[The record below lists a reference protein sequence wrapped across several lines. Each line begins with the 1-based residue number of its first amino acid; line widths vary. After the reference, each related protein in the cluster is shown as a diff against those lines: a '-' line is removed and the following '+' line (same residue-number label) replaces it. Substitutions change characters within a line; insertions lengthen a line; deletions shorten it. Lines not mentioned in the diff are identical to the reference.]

1 MATPPVFDIESLINP
16 ISEDNAV
23 GADPRL
29 DDSPT
34 SVYYQ
39 IKDVR
44 NQARAA
50 ERKALMYGEEDE
62 SDWSAIAEL
71 APELLTT
78 IAKDLEIAAYL
89 TETMVRERGFAGLRD
104 SFSLLAELVERYG
117 DEIFPLPDED
127 GIETRVAPLSGL
139 NGEGGDGTL
148 IAPIARIP
156 ITGSTSLGEF
166 HSVDLQQSKN
176 LDSLSSE
183 ARDQQIQE
191 GVPELSAV
199 MTAIHETSDQF
210 YQNLLEDLDGATV
223 AFERMNRAC
232 DEKYDRD
239 APPSSAIENA
249 IGEVRKTLMGLVGSR
264 IESLAPEEEVPQE
277 SSETS
282 SEESAPTESGTAAPS
297 ASIASA
303 SIQNREEA
311 FRGVLRIA
319 EFFKKTEPH
328 SPISFALE
336 RIVRWG
342 RMPLPQLLKE
352 LIQDDTSIDNMFKL
366 VGIPGTDEEVTP
378 FASPTPPEQPAS
390 SNDDW

>member
-1 MATPPVFDIESLINP
+1 MATPPVLDIESLINP
-16 ISEDNAV
+16 ISEENAV
-23 GADPRL
+23 GQDPRL

-62 SDWSAIAEL
+62 SDWSPIGDM
-71 APELLTT
+71 APELLANL
-78 IAKDLEIAAYL
+78 AKDLEVGAYL
-89 TETMVRERGFAGLRD
+89 TETLVRERGFAGLRD
-104 SFSLLAELVERYG
+104 AFTLLAELIERYG
-117 DEIFPLPDED
+117 DEIYPLPDED
-127 GIETRVAPLSGL
+127 GIETRVAPLAGL

-156 ITGSTSLGEF
+156 ITSSTSMGQF
-166 HSVDLQQSKN
+166 DSVDLQQSKN
-176 LDSLSSE
+176 LDNLSSE
-183 ARDQQIQE
+183 ARDQQVQE
-191 GVPELSAV
+191 GVPEFSVV

-210 YQNLLEDLDGATV
+210 YVNLLEDLDGANE
-223 AFERMNRAC
+223 AFERLNRVC
-232 DEKYDRD
+232 DEKYGRD
-239 APPSSAIENA
+239 APPSSAISNA
-249 IGEVRKTLMGLVGSR
+249 IAEVRKTLMGLVGSR
-264 IESLAPEEEVPQE
+264 IASSAPEEEISDVDEEEHTPGGSP
-277 SSETS
+277 SS
-282 SEESAPTESGTAAPS
+282 AGKAGPS

-311 FRGVLRIA
+311 FRGILRVA

-328 SPISFALE
+328 SPIPFALE

-352 LIQDDTSIDNMFKL
+352 LIQDEGSIDQMFKL
-366 VGIPGTDEEVTP
+366 VGIPGSDQEATAFAQSEESTGSDDE
-378 FASPTPPEQPAS
+378 
-390 SNDDW
+390 W

>member
-1 MATPPVFDIESLINP
+1 MATPPVLDIESLIGP
-16 ISEDNAV
+16 ISEENAV
-23 GADPRL
+23 GQDPRL
-29 DDSPT
+29 DDTPT

-62 SDWSAIAEL
+62 SDWSPIAGM
-71 APELLTT
+71 APELLATL
-78 IAKDLEIAAYL
+78 AKDLEVGAYL
-89 TETMVRERGFAGLRD
+89 TEALVRERGFAGLRD
-104 SFSLLAELVERYG
+104 AFTLLAELIARYG
-117 DEIFPLPDED
+117 DDIYPLPDED

-156 ITGSTSLGEF
+156 ITSSTSAGQF

-183 ARDQQIQE
+183 ARDQQVQE
-191 GVPELSAV
+191 GVAELSTV

-210 YQNLLEDLDGATV
+210 YQNLLEDLDGANE
-223 AFERMNRAC
+223 AFERLNRVC
-232 DEKYDRD
+232 GEKYGRD
-239 APPSSAIENA
+239 APPSTAISNA
-249 IGEVRKTLMGLVGSR
+249 IAEVRKTLMGLVGSR
-264 IESLAPEEEVPQE
+264 IVSSAPEEE
-277 SSETS
+277 TS
-282 SEESAPTESGTAAPS
+282 DVGEEEQAEGGSPLPSRKGGSS

-303 SIQNREEA
+303 TIQNREEA
-311 FRGVLRIA
+311 FRGILRVA

-328 SPISFALE
+328 SPIPFALE

-352 LIQDDTSIDNMFKL
+352 LIQDDNSIDQMFKL
-366 VGIPGTDEEVTP
+366 VGIPSSDQEAASFAQPEET
-378 FASPTPPEQPAS
+378 AS
-390 SNDDW
+390 SDDEW